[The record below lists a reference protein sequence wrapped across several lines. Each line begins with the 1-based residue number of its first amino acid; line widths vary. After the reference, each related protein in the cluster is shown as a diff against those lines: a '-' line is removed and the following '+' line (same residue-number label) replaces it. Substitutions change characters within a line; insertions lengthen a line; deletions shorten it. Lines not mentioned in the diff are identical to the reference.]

1 MEKINCNV
9 IQDILPLYIDDV
21 VSDDTKEL
29 VEEHLQ
35 NCEICQRVYHET
47 KTDLEN
53 DMKISA
59 QTKESS
65 NEANDLKSFRKFLKK
80 RKIKTILLSI
90 AATVICFVAVFTFMN
105 KHVTYISYKDAGITI
120 VEDNKDEVKYKTNI
134 KGNYRWSTSLDR
146 KTGVMTIH
154 FEQSLWE
161 KYVSCIFYPY
171 DHIHDILK
179 KDEIKEVMNDRKN
192 RRVVSQPLDKP
203 SAGSVFRNPP
213 GMSAGKLIEDA
224 GLKGYIHGG
233 AMISDKHANFIINN
247 GTATYED
254 IIMLI
259 DYIKERIKVIYDID
273 LILEQEII
281 R

>member
-47 KTDLEN
+47 KADLEN

-120 VEDNKDEVKYKTNI
+120 IEDNKDEVTYRTNI
-134 KGNYRWSTSLDR
+134 KGNYRWRTSLDR
-146 KTGVMTIH
+146 ETGVMTIH

-179 KDEIKEVMNDRKN
+179 KDEIKEVYGCHLKN
-192 RRVVSQPLDKP
+192 VILY
-203 SAGSVFRNPP
+203 GSYARGDQNEE
-213 GMSAGKLIEDA
+213 S
-224 GLKGYIHGG
+224 
-233 AMISDKHANFIINN
+233 
-247 GTATYED
+247 
-254 IIMLI
+254 
-259 DYIKERIKVIYDID
+259 DID
-273 LILEQEII
+273 IMILL
-281 R
+281 

>member
-35 NCEICQRVYHET
+35 NCEICQQVYHET

-65 NEANDLKSFRKFLKK
+65 HEANDLKSFRKFLKK

-90 AATVICFVAVFTFMN
+90 AATIVCFVAVFTFMN
-105 KHVTYISYKDAGITI
+105 KHVTYINYKDAGITI
-120 VEDNKDEVKYKTNI
+120 VEDNKDEVTYRMNI
-134 KGNYRWSTSLDR
+134 KGNYRWKTSLDR
-146 KTGVMTIH
+146 ETGVMTIH

-171 DHIHDILK
+171 DNLHEILK
-179 KDEIKEVMNDRKN
+179 KDEIKEV
-192 RRVVSQPLDKP
+192 
-203 SAGSVFRNPP
+203 
-213 GMSAGKLIEDA
+213 
-224 GLKGYIHGG
+224 
-233 AMISDKHANFIINN
+233 
-247 GTATYED
+247 
-254 IIMLI
+254 
-259 DYIKERIKVIYDID
+259 
-273 LILEQEII
+273 
-281 R
+281 

>member
-9 IQDILPLYIDDV
+9 IQDILPLYIDNV

-65 NEANDLKSFRKFLKK
+65 HEANDLKSFRKFLKK

-120 VEDNKDEVKYKTNI
+120 IEDNKDEVTYRTNI
-134 KGNYRWSTSLDR
+134 KGNYR
-146 KTGVMTIH
+146 
-154 FEQSLWE
+154 
-161 KYVSCIFYPY
+161 
-171 DHIHDILK
+171 
-179 KDEIKEVMNDRKN
+179 
-192 RRVVSQPLDKP
+192 
-203 SAGSVFRNPP
+203 
-213 GMSAGKLIEDA
+213 
-224 GLKGYIHGG
+224 
-233 AMISDKHANFIINN
+233 
-247 GTATYED
+247 
-254 IIMLI
+254 
-259 DYIKERIKVIYDID
+259 
-273 LILEQEII
+273 
-281 R
+281 